1 MLTGSRNVR
10 RRRVL
15 RRPVAQSV
23 VPLAIP
29 MALGL
34 AFGVVMAVSGHPSG
48 QLTVSPLGATSG
60 AAATPAAG
68 ANANMNCE
76 LVVPAHPETAAG
88 LASPYLLTGPG
99 GESPAASG
107 CEQSNPNLQAFVQA
121 TILNPATG
129 RLWVYEPLVTTLG
142 SPPAVAPVVPKLPKG
157 AVINLMVG
165 FNGDNLQLVGALA
178 NTLTKAKCVNGL
190 DGSLFGQVS
199 YCNSVAFYA
208 AADQD
213 ISDGKL
219 HIPGNGTSPV
229 TGQPCPTTRSFDLV
243 DQDPSDNVTTQY
255 LLTADGETAQDNA
268 ASAADLPGAM
278 TISNGSDNRLLDNFV
293 LPALGCAPFTAPDI
307 SNGGRPGT
315 SQTLDELSAAANQRD
330 PIALVPENDP
340 MTLVNGQ
347 LSQWKTDLYRM
358 GVGQPLV
365 LGGTQELFTQSL
377 DGGQQAD
384 TPANFC
390 ANMLNAQSAFI
401 AANQARFTATASP
414 VPAMGN
420 NLFTFMAA
428 RLSASFTNL
437 GCAGFGLHNTVN
449 LGLDGQGV
457 AVSATFSLVQQAPA
471 TTAASAS
478 PSPTAVPASSDPA
491 WVVIPSGDA
500 WNQTGSCILA
510 GFGNG
515 YGDNNWYGNGYGGC
529 ESYGAYGS
537 DGSDGG
543 YGAYGSDGGDGACGC
558 GGYGA
563 YGG

>member
-1 MLTGSRNVR
+1 MLTGSRNAR
-10 RRRVL
+10 RRRVR

-34 AFGVVMAVSGHPSG
+34 AFGVVIAVSGHPVN
-48 QLTVSPLGATSG
+48 QLTVSPLGAT
-60 AAATPAAG
+60 AAATATATATPAA
-68 ANANMNCE
+68 ADPANMNCE
-76 LVVPAHPETAAG
+76 LVVPADPLTAAG

-99 GESPAASG
+99 GQSPAASG
-107 CEQSNPNLQAFVQA
+107 CQQSNPNLQAFVQA

-157 AVINLMVG
+157 AVVNLMVG
-165 FNGDNLQLVGALA
+165 FNGNNLELVGTQA
-178 NTLTKAKCVNGL
+178 NTLTQARCVNGL

-208 AADQD
+208 AADGD
-213 ISDGKL
+213 IASGKL
-219 HIPGNGTSPV
+219 QIPGNGTSPD

-255 LLTADGETAQDNA
+255 LLTASGETAQDNA
-268 ASAADLPGAM
+268 AGAADLPGAVA
-278 TISNGSDNRLLDNFV
+278 ISNGSDNRVLDSFI
-293 LPALGCAPFTAPDI
+293 LPALGCTPFTAPDI
-307 SNGGRPGT
+307 SNGGLPGT
-315 SQTLDELSAAANQRD
+315 SQTLDELSAAANQRE

-365 LGGTQELFTQSL
+365 IGGTQQPFNQSL

-390 ANMLNAQSAFI
+390 ANMLNIQSAFI

-414 VPAMGN
+414 VPATGN

-437 GCAGFGLHNTVN
+437 GCAGFGLRNTVS

-457 AVSATFSLVQQAPA
+457 AISATVSLARQAPDTPAPSA
-471 TTAASAS
+471 T
-478 PSPTAVPASSDPA
+478 PSPNAVPASGDPE
-491 WVVIPSGDA
+491 WVVVPPGDS
-500 WNQTGSCILA
+500 WNPADPWGP
-510 GFGNG
+510 GGYGDG
-515 YGDNNWYGNGYGGC
+515 YGDNGWSGDGYGGN
-529 ESYGAYGS
+529 
-537 DGSDGG
+537 GG
-543 YGAYGSDGGDGACGC
+543 YGGY
-558 GGYGA
+558 GGY
-563 YGG
+563 

>member
-10 RRRVL
+10 RRRV
-15 RRPVAQSV
+15 RKRPVAQSV

-34 AFGVVMAVSGHPSG
+34 AFGVVIAVSGHPAS
-48 QLTVSPLGATSG
+48 QLNVSPLGAT
-60 AAATPAAG
+60 AAATGTAPPA

-107 CEQSNPNLQAFVQA
+107 CQESNPNLQAFVQA

-142 SPPAVAPVVPKLPKG
+142 SPPAVAPVVPKLPRG
-157 AVINLMVG
+157 AVINLMIG
-165 FNGDNLQLVGALA
+165 FNGNNLQLAGALA
-178 NTLTKAKCVNGL
+178 NTLTRARCVNGL

-208 AADQD
+208 AAEAD
-213 ISDGKL
+213 ISSGKL
-219 HIPGNGTSPV
+219 QIPGNGTSPV

-268 ASAADLPGAM
+268 GSAADLPGAM
-278 TISNGSDNRLLDNFV
+278 TINNGSDNRVLDSFI

-307 SNGGRPGT
+307 SNGGQPGT
-315 SQTLDELSAAANQRD
+315 SQTLDELSAAANQKE

-365 LGGTQELFTQSL
+365 IGGTQEPFKQSL

-390 ANMLNAQSAFI
+390 ANMLDTQSAFI

-420 NLFTFMAA
+420 TLFTFMAA

-437 GCAGFGLHNTVN
+437 GCAGFGLRNTVN
-449 LGLDGQGV
+449 LGLNGQGV
-457 AVSATFSLVQQAPA
+457 ATSATLSLVRQAPDA
-471 TTAASAS
+471 TASAASAAS
-478 PSPTAVPASSDPA
+478 GASALPSPTVVPASSDPQ
-491 WVVIPSGDA
+491 WVVVAPGGS
-500 WNQTGSCILA
+500 WNPADPCGLE
-510 GFGNG
+510 GYGYGYG
-515 YGDNNWYGNGYGGC
+515 YGDTNWYGNGYDGC
-529 ESYGAYGS
+529 ESYGAYG
-537 DGSDGG
+537 G
-543 YGAYGSDGGDGACGC
+543 YGG
-558 GGYGA
+558 
-563 YGG
+563 

>member
-10 RRRVL
+10 RRRAR

-34 AFGVVMAVSGHPSG
+34 AFGVVIAVSGHPVS
-48 QLTVSPLGATSG
+48 QLNVSSLGATSSAPG
-60 AAATPAAG
+60 PATAPATPTAA

-165 FNGDNLQLVGALA
+165 FNGNNLQLVGALA
-178 NTLTKAKCVNGL
+178 NTLSQARCVDGL
-190 DGSLFGQVS
+190 NGSLFGQVS

-213 ISDGKL
+213 ISEGKL
-219 HIPGNGTSPV
+219 QIPGNGTSPV

-278 TISNGSDNRLLDNFV
+278 AISNGSDNRLLDNFV

-307 SNGGRPGT
+307 SNGGQPGT
-315 SQTLDELSAAANQRD
+315 SQTLDELSAAANQRE

-365 LGGTQELFTQSL
+365 IGGTQEPFNQSL

-390 ANMLNAQSAFI
+390 ANMLNTQSAFI
-401 AANQARFTATASP
+401 AASQARFTATASP

-428 RLSASFTNL
+428 RLSASFANL
-437 GCAGFGLHNTVN
+437 GCAGFGLRNTVN
-449 LGLDGQGV
+449 LGQDGQGV
-457 AVSATFSLVQQAPA
+457 ATSAAFSLVRQVPDPPA
-471 TTAASAS
+471 SAASAT
-478 PSPTAVPASSDPA
+478 PSPIAVPASGDPE
-491 WVVIPSGDA
+491 WVVVPAGDS
-500 WNQTGSCILA
+500 WNPTDPCGL
-510 GFGNG
+510 GGYGYG
-515 YGDNNWYGNGYGGC
+515 YGDNGWSGDGYDGCGSYGGYGG
-529 ESYGAYGS
+529 
-537 DGSDGG
+537 
-543 YGAYGSDGGDGACGC
+543 
-558 GGYGA
+558 
-563 YGG
+563 

>member
-10 RRRVL
+10 RRRAY
-15 RRPVAQSV
+15 RRPGARSI

-34 AFGVVMAVSGHPSG
+34 AFGVVLAVSGHQVN
-48 QLTVSPLGATSG
+48 QLNVSPLGAT
-60 AAATPAAG
+60 AAAAPSATATPAA
-68 ANANMNCE
+68 ASQNMNCE
-76 LVVPAHPETAAG
+76 LVVPAHPLTAAG
-88 LASPYLLTGPG
+88 LASPYLLTGPDG
-99 GESPAASG
+99 QSPAASG
-107 CEQSNPNLQAFVQA
+107 CQQSNANLQAFVQA

-129 RLWVYEPLVTTLG
+129 RLWVYEPLVITLG
-142 SPPAVAPVVPKLPKG
+142 TPPAVAPVVPKLPKG
-157 AVINLMVG
+157 AVVNLMVG
-165 FNGDNLQLVGALA
+165 FNGANLQLVGTLA
-178 NTLTKAKCVNGL
+178 DTLTNAKCV
-190 DGSLFGQVS
+190 DGDGASLFGQVA

-208 AADQD
+208 AADTD
-213 ISDGKL
+213 ISAGKL
-219 HIPGNGTSPV
+219 RIPGNGTSQV

-255 LLTADGETAQDNA
+255 LLTASGETAQDNA

-278 TISNGSDNRLLDNFV
+278 PISNGSDNRLLDSFV
-293 LPALGCAPFTAPDI
+293 LPALGCTPFTAPDI
-307 SNGGRPGT
+307 SNGGQPGT
-315 SQTLDELSAAANQRD
+315 SQTLDELSAAANQRE

-347 LSQWKTDLYRM
+347 LNQWKTDLYRI

-365 LGGTQELFTQSL
+365 IGGTQEPFNQSL

-390 ANMLNAQSAFI
+390 ANMLNAQTAFI

-437 GCAGFGLHNTVN
+437 GCAGFGLRNTVN

-457 AVSATFSLVQQAPA
+457 AISAAFSLARQAPGAQAA
-471 TTAASAS
+471 TAT
-478 PSPTAVPASSDPA
+478 PSPNAVPASGDPE
-491 WVVIPSGDA
+491 WVVVPPGGS
-500 WNQTGSCILA
+500 WNPADPWGQG
-510 GFGNG
+510 G
-515 YGDNNWYGNGYGGC
+515 YGYGGNGW
-529 ESYGAYGS
+529 SGDGYGGP
-537 DGSDGG
+537 GG
-543 YGAYGSDGGDGACGC
+543 Y
-558 GGYGA
+558 
-563 YGG
+563 

>member
-10 RRRVL
+10 RRRAR

-34 AFGVVMAVSGHPSG
+34 AFGVVMAVSGHSAT
-48 QLTVSPLGATSG
+48 QLTVSPLGATSAAPTPATATTT
-60 AAATPAAG
+60 AAAT
-68 ANANMNCE
+68 ANMNCE

-88 LASPYLLTGPG
+88 LASPYLLTGPD

-107 CEQSNPNLQAFVQA
+107 CQQSNPNLQAFVQA

-129 RLWVYEPLVTTLG
+129 RLWVYEPLVITLG
-142 SPPAVAPVVPKLPKG
+142 STPAVAPAVPKLPKG

-165 FNGDNLQLVGALA
+165 FNGNNLELVGALA
-178 NTLTKAKCVNGL
+178 NTLSNARCVDGL

-208 AADQD
+208 AAAAD
-213 ISDGKL
+213 SGSGKL
-219 HIPGNGTSPV
+219 RIPGTGTSPV

-255 LLTADGETAQDNA
+255 LLTASGETAQDNA
-268 ASAADLPGAM
+268 TSARDLPGAM
-278 TISNGSDNRLLDNFV
+278 PISNGSDNRLLDNFV
-293 LPALGCAPFTAPDI
+293 LPALGCTPFTAPDI
-307 SNGGRPGT
+307 SNGGLPGT
-315 SQTLDELSAAANQRD
+315 SQTLDELSAAANQRE

-347 LSQWKTDLYRM
+347 LSQWKTNLYRM
-358 GVGQPLV
+358 GVGQPLANSD
-365 LGGTQELFTQSL
+365 LQEPFNQSL

-390 ANMLNAQSAFI
+390 ANMLNIQSAFI
-401 AANQARFTATASP
+401 AASQARFTATASP
-414 VPAMGN
+414 VPATGS

-437 GCAGFGLHNTVN
+437 GCAGFGLRNTVN
-449 LGLDGQGV
+449 LGLDAQGV
-457 AVSATFSLVQQAPA
+457 ATSATLSLVRQAPDA
-471 TTAASAS
+471 PAAPAAPS
-478 PSPTAVPASSDPA
+478 PSAVPT
-491 WVVIPSGDA
+491 SGDPGWVFVPPGDS
-500 WNQTGSCILA
+500 WNPAALCSLA
-510 GFGNG
+510 
-515 YGDNNWYGNGYGGC
+515 DNWYGNGYDACGD
-529 ESYGAYGS
+529 Y
-537 DGSDGG
+537 GG
-543 YGAYGSDGGDGACGC
+543 YG
-558 GGYGA
+558 GYG
-563 YGG
+563 G

>member
-10 RRRVL
+10 RRRV
-15 RRPVAQSV
+15 RKRPVAQSV

-34 AFGVVMAVSGHPSG
+34 AFGVVIAVSGHPAS
-48 QLTVSPLGATSG
+48 QLTVSPLGAT
-60 AAATPAAG
+60 AAATGTANPA

-107 CEQSNPNLQAFVQA
+107 CQQSNPNLQAFVQA

-157 AVINLMVG
+157 AVVNLMIG
-165 FNGDNLQLVGALA
+165 FNGNDLQLVGALA
-178 NTLTKAKCVNGL
+178 NTLTVARCVNGL

-208 AADQD
+208 AADTD
-213 ISDGKL
+213 ISAGKL
-219 HIPGNGTSPV
+219 QIPGNGISPV

-278 TISNGSDNRLLDNFV
+278 TINNGSDNRVLDSFV
-293 LPALGCAPFTAPDI
+293 LPALGCTPFTAPDI
-307 SNGGRPGT
+307 SNGGQPGT
-315 SQTLDELSAAANQRD
+315 SQTLDELSAAANQKE

-365 LGGTQELFTQSL
+365 IGGTQEPFKQSL

-390 ANMLNAQSAFI
+390 ANMLDTQSAFI

-437 GCAGFGLHNTVN
+437 GCAGFGLRNTVN
-449 LGLDGQGV
+449 LGLNGQGV
-457 AVSATFSLVQQAPA
+457 ATSATLSLVRQAPDA
-471 TTAASAS
+471 TAPPRATRHVDRLGVAVTHRGARLVRPPVGGRSARRLLE
-478 PSPTAVPASSDPA
+478 PSRSLRPGRLRLRLRRQQLVRQRLRRLRKLRSLRSLRSLRRLRWLGT
-491 WVVIPSGDA
+491 SG
-500 WNQTGSCILA
+500 G
-510 GFGNG
+510 
-515 YGDNNWYGNGYGGC
+515 
-529 ESYGAYGS
+529 
-537 DGSDGG
+537 
-543 YGAYGSDGGDGACGC
+543 
-558 GGYGA
+558 
-563 YGG
+563 

>member
-10 RRRVL
+10 RRRPR

-34 AFGVVMAVSGHPSG
+34 AFGVVIAVSGHPASR
-48 QLTVSPLGATSG
+48 LTVSPLGATSG
-60 AAATPAAG
+60 APSPATPGPAG
-68 ANANMNCE
+68 TGNANMDCV

-88 LASPYLLTGPG
+88 LASPYLLTGPD

-107 CEQSNPNLQAFVQA
+107 CQQSNPNLQAFVQA

-129 RLWVYEPLVTTLG
+129 RVWVYEPLVTTLG
-142 SPPAVAPVVPKLPKG
+142 WPPAVAPVVPKLPKG
-157 AVINLMVG
+157 AVINLMIG
-165 FNGDNLQLVGALA
+165 FNGNNLELVGALA
-178 NTLTKAKCVNGL
+178 NTLTNAKCVDGL
-190 DGSLFGQVS
+190 DGSLFGQVA

-208 AADQD
+208 AADAD
-213 ISDGKL
+213 ISEGRL
-219 HIPGNGTSPV
+219 RIPASGTSPV

-268 ASAADLPGAM
+268 ASAAGLPGAM
-278 TISNGSDNRLLDNFV
+278 TINNGSDNRVLDSFV
-293 LPALGCAPFTAPDI
+293 LPALGCTPFTAPDI
-307 SNGGRPGT
+307 SNGGQQGT
-315 SQTLDELSAAANQRD
+315 SQTLDELSAAANQRE

-347 LSQWKTDLYRM
+347 FSQWKTDLYRM
-358 GVGQPLV
+358 GVGQVLV
-365 LGGTQELFTQSL
+365 SGGTQEPFNQSL

-390 ANMLNAQSAFI
+390 ANMLNIQSAFL
-401 AANQARFTATASP
+401 ADNQARFTATASP

-420 NLFTFMAA
+420 NLYTFMAA

-437 GCAGFGLHNTVN
+437 GCAGFGLRNTVN

-457 AVSATFSLVQQAPA
+457 AVSATFSLTQQAPA
-471 TTAASAS
+471 ATAPSAS
-478 PSPTAVPASSDPA
+478 PTVVPPSSDPQWA
-491 WVVIPSGDA
+491 FVPPGDS
-500 WNQTGSCILA
+500 WNQNDPCGLA
-510 GFGNG
+510 GFGYGYGYGYGGNNSYGNGGCGSYGGYPSYGG
-515 YGDNNWYGNGYGGC
+515 YGD
-529 ESYGAYGS
+529 
-537 DGSDGG
+537 
-543 YGAYGSDGGDGACGC
+543 
-558 GGYGA
+558 
-563 YGG
+563 